1 MSFTEWWAKI
11 QSIVGPILTYILA
24 FGATISGLGA
34 IIYWLF
40 KLLAEKWLNAKFE
53 ERLSAYKHAQQKE
66 LEQLRFEIS
75 ALLDRTVKLH
85 QRELDVLPEVWGLL
99 TDAFSI
105 TRPIGLGVAF
115 APNIS
120 TMTAAQFDYFL
131 EQIPLVAWQK
141 DELRAAPDRGRYY
154 LDAISWH
161 DLNRAQD
168 ACGTFHVYLLKNGI
182 FVPPDIKTKVSD
194 MDDLLAG
201 VIGERRAGL
210 QNPNT
215 AMAGKFDKGVALDG
229 RGSGLLKSLEKD
241 VQDRL
246 WNSQAVKS

>member
-1 MSFTEWWAKI
+1 VSFTEWWARI
-11 QSIVGPILTYILA
+11 ESIVGPILTYLLA
-24 FGATISGLGA
+24 LGVTISGLGA

-85 QRELDVLPEVWGLL
+85 QREFDVLPEAWSLL

-105 TRPIGLGVAF
+105 TRPIGLGVAI
-115 APNIS
+115 APNIN

-131 EQIPLVAWQK
+131 EKIPLVTWQK
-141 DELRAAPDRGRYY
+141 EELRAATDRGRYY

-161 DLNRAQD
+161 DLNRAHD
-168 ACGTFHVYLLKNGI
+168 ACGKFHVYLLKNGI
-182 FVPPDIKTKVSD
+182 FIPPAIKEKFSD

-201 VIGERRAGL
+201 VIGERRSGL

-215 AMAGKFDKGVALDG
+215 AMAGKFDKGVALDAS
-229 RGSGLLKSLEKD
+229 GSGLLKSLEKD

-246 WNSQAVKS
+246 WNSPDVKS

>member
-1 MSFTEWWAKI
+1 MSLTEWWSKI
-11 QSIVGPILTYILA
+11 QSIVGPLLTYMLA
-24 FGATISGLGA
+24 FGVSISGLGA

-66 LEQLRFEIS
+66 LEHLKFEIS
-75 ALLDRTVKLH
+75 ALLDRAVKLH
-85 QRELDVLPEVWGLL
+85 QREFDVLPEVWGLL

-105 TRPIGLGVAF
+105 TRPIGLGAGF
-115 APNIS
+115 APDINR
-120 TMTAAQFDYFL
+120 MTAAQFDYFL
-131 EQIPLVAWQK
+131 EQIPLVSWQK
-141 DELRAAPDRGRYY
+141 EELRVASDRGKYY
-154 LDAISWH
+154 LDAIMWH

-168 ACGTFHVYLLKNGI
+168 ACGKFHVYLLKNGVFI
-182 FVPPDIKTKVSD
+182 PPDIKEKFSD

-201 VIGERRAGL
+201 VIGERRMGL

-229 RGSGLLKSLEKD
+229 RGFGLLKSLEEK
-241 VQDRL
+241 VQARL
-246 WNSQAVKS
+246 WNSQAVKP